1 MSPPTSRSGGLLTSL
16 RSLLGRPLGLGT
28 RLVLFGT
35 LVTVTAVA
43 IAFGLLSLEVRRQTR
58 AHLAELLGQ
67 NQRTVLEL
75 QRHNQRELLWT
86 SRLMTQSPTLRAA
99 METYQSEL
107 ASSPERRADL
117 LATVQTELDRIR
129 TLLGKDLA
137 AINDAQGNL
146 LAVSSASEA
155 PGSDLTAASLGRLL
169 AGPAAV
175 EGPETVVGRLGPHL
189 YQMGCVP
196 IVLQDFVIGSLSL
209 GERLDEGFLA
219 GLKGSL
225 QSEVV
230 LAAGPAV
237 LGSTLEGRLGPLP
250 ETLSAGGSSPGAGRA
265 ELLRLGDE
273 EFVAASLSLGRDAD
287 GRPVTLVLLQ
297 SLTRAAA
304 SATRTLRATLLACG
318 LLALV
323 LAGAAAWATSRS
335 ILRPFHRFVVFMRH
349 VAQGNDHSLRFE
361 ESAGSPEVSTLND
374 AYNLLMES
382 LQARERELLLHAK
395 EELGRVER
403 LKESEKLASLGRML
417 AGAAHEINNPL
428 TGVVGNL
435 DLVLRGT
442 ALDPVPRERLE
453 KVQKE
458 AQRIIALVRN
468 LLKVA
473 HRDTRQR
480 TRVDLHALLRETAA
494 LRRHDFAR
502 AGWEIRLAFPA
513 EPLPVEANE
522 LEIQQVFL
530 NLLNNAYD
538 AMKET
543 ARDPAVTIRTAVDG
557 NRAVITFEDGGPGM
571 KDPAKV
577 FDPFYTTKEVGKGTG
592 LGLSITHAII
602 QSHGGRI
609 AAENRAEGGA
619 RFIVAL
625 QRAATVSGPAPAPQ
639 AAPAAAARQAL
650 PAAVLVVEDEPVI
663 LDLQLAILASSG
675 ATAVGARSG
684 EEAIAQLQRRDFDLI
699 VSDLKM
705 PGRVSGQDLFE
716 WVRSNRPR
724 CLGGFIFVTGD
735 SASDETRAFLER
747 AGRPYLMKPFTVE
760 AYVTDLRETYRALR
774 PAA

>member
-1 MSPPTSRSGGLLTSL
+1 M
-16 RSLLGRPLGLGT
+16 GT

-43 IAFGLLSLEVRRQTR
+43 VAFGLLSMEVRRQTR
-58 AHLAELLGQ
+58 SHLAELLGQ

-75 QRHNQRELLWT
+75 QRRNQRELLWT

-99 METYQSEL
+99 METYESEL

-117 LATVQTELDRIR
+117 LATIQTELDRIR

-137 AINDAQGNL
+137 AITDAQGKL
-146 LAVSSASEA
+146 LAVSTDSTET
-155 PGSDLTAASLGRLL
+155 PESDLAAASLQHLL
-169 AGPAAV
+169 GPAQV
-175 EGPETVVGRLGPHL
+175 EGPETVVGKLGRHV

-209 GERLDEGFLA
+209 GERLDETFLT
-219 GLKGSL
+219 GLRDSL

-230 LAAGPAV
+230 LAAGPSI
-237 LGSTLEGRLGPLP
+237 LGSTLDAGKLGAVPQA
-250 ETLSAGGSSPGAGRA
+250 LSAGRSGAQADRA

-273 EFVAASLSLGRDAD
+273 EFVAASLSLGPDAD
-287 GRPVTLVLLQ
+287 GTPVTLVLLQ

-304 SATRTLRATLLACG
+304 SATRTLRDTLLACG

-323 LAGAAAWATSRS
+323 LAGAAAWVTSRS
-335 ILRPFHRFVVFMRH
+335 ILRPFHRFVAFMRR

-382 LQARERELLLHAK
+382 LQARERELLLHAR
-395 EELGRVER
+395 EELDRVER

-435 DLVLRGT
+435 DLVLRGA
-442 ALDPVPRERLE
+442 ALDAVPRERLE

-458 AQRIIALVRN
+458 AQRIIGLVRN

-480 TRVDLHALLRETAA
+480 TRVDLHALLRETVA

-502 AGWEIRLAFPA
+502 AGWEIHLAFPP
-513 EPLPVEANE
+513 EPLFVEANE

-530 NLLNNAYD
+530 NFLNNAYD

-543 ARDPAVTIRTAVDG
+543 ARDPAVTIRTAREG
-557 NRAVITFEDGGPGM
+557 HQAVITFEDGGPGM

-619 RFIVAL
+619 RFTVTL
-625 QRAATVSGPAPAPQ
+625 QLAAAVSDPAPAPQ

-684 EEAIAQLQRRDFDLI
+684 EEAIAQLQRREFDLI

-724 CLGGFIFVTGD
+724 CIGGFIFVTGD

>member
-1 MSPPTSRSGGLLTSL
+1 
-16 RSLLGRPLGLGT
+16 
-28 RLVLFGT
+28 VLFGT

-58 AHLAELLGQ
+58 AHLADLLSQ
-67 NQRTVLEL
+67 NQRTVLDL
-75 QRHNQRELLWT
+75 QRRNLRELLWT

-99 METYQSEL
+99 METYESEI

-117 LATVQTELDRIR
+117 LATIQTELDRIR
-129 TLLGKDLA
+129 ALLGKDLA
-137 AINDAQGNL
+137 AISDSQGAL
-146 LAVSSASEA
+146 LAVSTASPASPGTDLSA
-155 PGSDLTAASLGRLL
+155 AALGRLL
-169 AGPAAV
+169 RGPATV
-175 EGPETVVGRLGPHL
+175 EGPETIVGRLGSQT
-189 YQMGCVP
+189 YQIGCVP
-196 IVLQDFVIGSLSL
+196 IVLQDFVIGSLAL
-209 GERLDEGFLA
+209 GDRLDDRFLA

-225 QSEVV
+225 QSDVV
-230 LAAGPAV
+230 LAAGPAI
-237 LGSTLEGRLGPLP
+237 LGSTLESARLGAIPA
-250 ETLSAGGSSPGAGRA
+250 TLAAGEAAASADRA
-265 ELLRLGDE
+265 ELIRLGAE
-273 EFVAASLSLGRDAD
+273 EFVATSLPLGPDAD
-287 GRPVTLVLLQ
+287 GNMVTLVLMQ
-297 SLTRAAA
+297 SLTHAAA
-304 SATRTLRATLLACG
+304 SATRTLRVTLLACG

-323 LAGAAAWATSRS
+323 LSGAAAWATSRS
-335 ILRPFHRFVVFMRH
+335 ILRPFHRFVAFMRQ

-361 ESAGSPEVSTLND
+361 ESAGSPEVSTLNE

-382 LQARERELLLHAK
+382 LQARERELLQHAK
-395 EELGRVER
+395 EELDRVER

-453 KVQKE
+453 KVQRE
-458 AQRIIALVRN
+458 AQRIIGLVRN

-480 TRVDLHALLRETAA
+480 TRVDLHALLKETAA
-494 LRRHDFAR
+494 LRRHDYAR
-502 AGWEIRLAFPA
+502 AGWEIRLDLPP
-513 EPLPVEANE
+513 EPLMVEANE

-543 ARDPAVTIRTAVDG
+543 TRDPALTIRSAREGD
-557 NRAVITFEDGGPGM
+557 RAVVAFEDGGPGM
-571 KDPAKV
+571 KNPARV

-592 LGLSITHAII
+592 LGLSITHAIV
-602 QSHGGRI
+602 QSHGGSI

-619 RFIVAL
+619 RFTMAL
-625 QRAATVSGPAPAPQ
+625 QLAAAVSGVAPAPRAV
-639 AAPAAAARQAL
+639 AAPAAWQAL
-650 PAAVLVVEDEPVI
+650 PATVLVVEDEPVI
-663 LDLQLAILASSG
+663 LDLQLAILTSSG
-675 ATAVGARSG
+675 ATAVGARNG

-705 PGRVSGQDLFE
+705 PGSVSGQELFE
-716 WVRSNRPR
+716 WVRKNHPQRI
-724 CLGGFIFVTGD
+724 GGFIFVTGD
-735 SASDETRAFLER
+735 SASNETRAFLER

-760 AYVTDLRETYRALR
+760 AYVTDLRKAFQALR